1 MAKRISSWLIVL
13 VLWIGPSAFAQHGGS
28 LSTEELEVNLESS
41 SGAERIEILIKLAD
55 KLRYQDANK
64 ALSFAEESFDLAK
77 VIKSDSLIAESM
89 FRMGQVEL
97 IRGNSLTAL
106 NYLFD
111 ARPLF
116 VDLGLK
122 GRESRVLQV
131 IGSTYIE
138 NGQFDEASKTYFKS
152 LELTQEINDE
162 KGEVFNL
169 NALGVIH
176 VNLGDYRV
184 AQRFLHDAIH
194 KAREIGDWYNETIS
208 LSEAATLEEKFNNV
222 EKALEYYE
230 KVLAI
235 FEEKGVSHAVP
246 MIIYN
251 MANLYKDRNRLE
263 ESVELAKEG
272 INFADSLGNNYLV
285 VNGIRTLAAIYSEMG
300 DYDLAIEVLEGA
312 HEQAQLVGHESVKY
326 PFLND
331 LASYYF
337 SSGNYQKAISTALES
352 KNDAVDEGKWVY
364 AKEALEV
371 LIESEVSSDKF
382 SSALVHQGELI
393 AVKDSILNEERAR
406 NILEF
411 DIRYQVSQKENEIA
425 ILEAQNEQ
433 KSTMQAALI
442 GGFVLVLVIVLLVVR
457 SQRLKIQR
465 GQADLEIQKL
475 RRKELEHDLE
485 FKNKQLTTQSLNM
498 VQKNEIMVEMK
509 EKVENLKQAG
519 GSRELNNLSNL
530 VDYSFTL
537 DNDWKQFRMHFEEVH
552 SSFYHVLKDRY
563 GDLTPNEMRLSALV
577 KLNLSIKEMAAILG
591 ISPDSVKTARYRLR
605 KKLGLNTED
614 NLTEFMLKIERESLQ
629 VS

>member
-1 MAKRISSWLIVL
+1 MAKRISLWLIVL
-13 VLWIGPSAFAQHGGS
+13 VFWIGPSAFAQHGGS
-28 LSTEELEVNLESS
+28 SSTEELETNLESS
-41 SGAERIEILIKLAD
+41 SGVERIKILIQLTD
-55 KLRYQDANK
+55 KLRYQNANK
-64 ALSFAEESFDLAK
+64 AMSFAEESFDLSK
-77 VIKSDSLIAESM
+77 VIKNDSLIAESM
-89 FRMGQVEL
+89 FRLAQVEL
-97 IRGNSLTAL
+97 IKGNSLVAL

-111 ARPLF
+111 VQTLF
-116 VDLGLK
+116 VELGIK
-122 GRESRVLQV
+122 ARESRALEI
-131 IGSTYIE
+131 IGSVYIE
-138 NGQFDEASKTYFKS
+138 NGQFDEASKAYFKA
-152 LELTQEINDE
+152 LEISQDIGDE
-162 KGEVFNL
+162 RSEAGNL
-169 NALGVIH
+169 NALGVIYTD
-176 VNLGDYRV
+176 LGDYRV

-194 KAREIGDWYNETIS
+194 KSGEIGDWVQETIAM
-208 LSEAATLEEKFNNV
+208 SEAALLEENFNNP

-235 FEEKGVSHAVP
+235 FEEKGAKHSVP
-246 MIIYN
+246 YIMYN

-263 ESVELAKEG
+263 ESIAIAKEG
-272 INFADSLGNNYLV
+272 INFSDSLGNSFLV
-285 VNGIRTLAAIYSEMG
+285 VNGTRTLAAIYHKMG
-300 DYDLAIEVLEGA
+300 EYNLAIETLEGA
-312 HEQAQLVGHESVKY
+312 HDKARKVGYESVKF

-331 LASYYF
+331 LASYYV
-337 SSGNYQKAISTALES
+337 STGNYEKAISTASES
-352 KNDAVDEGKWVY
+352 KTEAIELKKWIY

-371 LIESEVSSDKF
+371 LIESEISSDRF
-382 SSALVHQGELI
+382 ESALTHQGELI

-406 NILEF
+406 NVLEF
-411 DIRYQVSQKENEIA
+411 DIRYQVTQKENEIA
-425 ILEAQNEQ
+425 ILEAQNEK
-433 KSTMQAALI
+433 KSTMQVALI
-442 GGFVLVLVIVLLVVR
+442 GGFVLILVIVLLIVR

-475 RRKELEHDLE
+475 KRKELEHDLE

-509 EKVENLKQAG
+509 EKVENLKQSG

-563 GDLTPNEMRLSALV
+563 EGLTPNEMRLSALV

-629 VS
+629 LS